1 MWTDQGKS
9 RYTVN
14 KVTLTKSINSLR
26 DLSSGNGSAIYKQS
40 SIASDLLIT
49 ISMRNKTNDKYH
61 EIQTNFK

>member
-1 MWTDQGKS
+1 M
-9 RYTVN
+9 
-14 KVTLTKSINSLR
+14 LTKSINSLR